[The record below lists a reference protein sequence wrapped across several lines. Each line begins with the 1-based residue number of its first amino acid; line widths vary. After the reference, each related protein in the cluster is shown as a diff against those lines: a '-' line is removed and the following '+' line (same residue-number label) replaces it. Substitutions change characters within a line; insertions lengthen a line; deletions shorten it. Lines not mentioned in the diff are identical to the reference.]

1 MKYNLSSLSRL
12 MEDGW
17 KMNGDNKGIVMV
29 KKVNTLV
36 FDIVFRTETRLV
48 FCLYIKRMSN
58 EIACPSITCRRPWSI
73 NDAHEQLGHLGK
85 DLTHEILKGLNLNVQ
100 QGQMVICWACTVAKA
115 MQKNAMQFSL
125 NEKSQVPGEVVFGPV
140 IHATA
145 SRSVGTAQV
154 KLEILVDECTNFKI
168 SHFIHR
174 KDQMAETTCQ
184 LLTAWRDKG
193 IMMKFVWL
201 DKLVKTIFLSRG
213 WGARIGSLEF
223 RWSIH

>member
-73 NDAHEQLGHLGK
+73 YDAHEQLGHLGK
-85 DLTHEILKGLNLNVQ
+85 DLTHEIMKGMNLIV
-100 QGQMVICWACTVAKA
+100 
-115 MQKNAMQFSL
+115 
-125 NEKSQVPGEVVFGPV
+125 
-140 IHATA
+140 
-145 SRSVGTAQV
+145 
-154 KLEILVDECTNFKI
+154 
-168 SHFIHR
+168 
-174 KDQMAETTCQ
+174 
-184 LLTAWRDKG
+184 
-193 IMMKFVWL
+193 
-201 DKLVKTIFLSRG
+201 
-213 WGARIGSLEF
+213 
-223 RWSIH
+223 